1 MTNILNRFRIKGVII
16 AALAA
21 LTFLSGALVQA
32 AAISVQEGVPGK
44 MPAAQSPFNESS
56 VMRAEIKNFRAA
68 RAKAIADQNRTA
80 FRQSIQMAP
89 LETLAVQN
97 QEEVKTLDTWA
108 RETLQTITFY
118 GSVNGRDPLYTAL
131 DMAFR
136 PEAWEN
142 RNFIY
147 IMAVPIRQQLGKLVS
162 PAQAKRIL
170 EQGTVSPKFLAQPEV
185 RRLLEHIARD
195 GVLNS
200 SVAQIGDALTA
211 FRNMAAQLR
220 IVAPPPG
227 SKNKLWVNP
236 VDLIPNTGVP
246 PPPGMPLGKPVPGY
260 SKTIS
265 KRVVLGFVELFGGWR
280 DNDATLANSGI
291 KILSQVLPTINPA
304 AYPSMAKRVTEIWYN
319 RLFDGTLVGVFF
331 YFVSLTLFL
340 IAAVGAA
347 PGVRKVALGFFTVAV
362 ITHATFTG
370 VRWWL
375 AGRIPIQ
382 NEFESVLGAAL
393 VGCTIGLVLEYWKKN
408 SLFGL
413 AMSFVGF
420 MAMTACFVM
429 PYVVGTSM
437 GANISRVDGMLSTYW
452 LWIHVNVVISSYALI
467 GASFCLG
474 LLFLGIKAY
483 YKLNPVS
490 TYGLDPTASL
500 IGGGHSDDIRP
511 MTGSSAGG
519 AAVMQAPAAAAPAV
533 VVDEQMRRTQFLQQ
547 LDSANIVVLQMAFWF
562 LGSGIIFGAVWADY
576 AWGRPWGWDPK
587 ETFALVTWLVY
598 LIIVHLRFVTPKYR
612 PTWTAVL
619 SVAGFAVMMFN
630 WIGVNF
636 FLVGLHSYA

>member
-1 MTNILNRFRIKGVII
+1 MNMNLFDRFRIPTGVLA
-16 AALAA
+16 AALAVVA
-21 LTFLSGALVQA
+21 IGVSLAHG
-32 AAISVQEGVPGK
+32 AAIKVQEGAPSK
-44 MPAAQSPFNESS
+44 FPSAAQASLNAAS
-56 VMRAEIKNFRAA
+56 VMKAEIKNFRSA
-68 RAKAIADQNRTA
+68 RAKAIAAQNRTA
-80 FRQSIQMAP
+80 FRHAINLGP
-89 LETLAVQN
+89 LKTLAVQN

-108 RETLQTITFY
+108 RQVLQTITFY
-118 GSVNGRDPLYTAL
+118 GSINGREPLYTAL
-131 DMAFR
+131 DMAYR
-136 PEAWEN
+136 PEAWDN

-147 IMAVPIRQQLGKLVS
+147 IMAVPIREQLGKLVTK
-162 PAQAKRIL
+162 AEAKRIL
-170 EQGTVSPKFLAQPEV
+170 EQGTVSPDFLAQPEV
-185 RRLLEHIARD
+185 RRLLEHISRN

-200 SVAQIGDALTA
+200 SVAQIGDALNA
-211 FRNMAAQLR
+211 FKNMAAQLR
-220 IVAPPPG
+220 IVPPLPS
-227 SKNKLWVNP
+227 SKSKVWLNP

-260 SKTIS
+260 SKQMS
-265 KRVVLGFVELFGGWR
+265 KRIVLGFVELFGGWR
-280 DNDATLANSGI
+280 DNDAKLANAGINVLSGI
-291 KILSQVLPTINPA
+291 LPKVNKA
-304 AYPSMAKRVTEIWYN
+304 AYPSYAKRVTEIWYN

-362 ITHATFTG
+362 INHAAFTG

-393 VGCTIGLVLEYWKKN
+393 VGCTIGLILEYWKKN

-474 LLFLGIKAY
+474 LLFLGIKGY

-490 TYGLDPTASL
+490 SYGIEPAGTHTTDEPHV
-500 IGGGHSDDIRP
+500 GGSQG
-511 MTGSSAGG
+511 TAGG
-519 AAVMQAPAAAAPAV
+519 VALQAAPVAAANTVISP
-533 VVDEQMRRTQFLQQ
+533 QMRRTQFLQQ
-547 LDSANIVVLQMAFWF
+547 LDSANIVILQMAFWF

-619 SVAGFAVMMFN
+619 SVAGFGVMMFN

>member
-1 MTNILNRFRIKGVII
+1 MKIPDRFRIQTGI
-16 AALAA
+16 LAA
-21 LTFLSGALVQA
+21 LVAMAVIGATLVHA
-32 AAISVQEGVPGK
+32 AAIKVQEGVPSK
-44 MPAAQSPFNESS
+44 FPAATQSPFNESS
-56 VMRAEIKNFRAA
+56 VMKAEIKNFRAA
-68 RAKAIADQNRTA
+68 RAKVIAAQNRTV
-80 FRQSIQMAP
+80 FRHTINMAP

-147 IMAVPIRQQLGKLVS
+147 IMAVPIREQLGKLVS

-185 RRLLEHIARD
+185 RRLLEHISRD

-200 SVAQIGDALTA
+200 SVAQIGDALNA

-227 SKNKLWVNP
+227 SKSKLWINP
-236 VDLIPNTGVP
+236 VNLMPNTGVP

-260 SKTIS
+260 SRTIS

-280 DNDATLANSGI
+280 DNDATLANNGI
-291 KILSQVLPTINPA
+291 KILSHVLPKINEA

-362 ITHATFTG
+362 ITHAPFTG

-393 VGCTIGLVLEYWKKN
+393 VGCTIGLILEYWKKN

-474 LLFLGIKAY
+474 LLFLAIKGY

-490 TYGLDPTASL
+490 TYGIDPTGSVS
-500 IGGGHSDDIRP
+500 SDDIRP
-511 MTGSSAGG
+511 MSGSSTGG
-519 AAVMQAPAAAAPAV
+519 TAVLQAPMVAAPAV
-533 VVDEQMRRTQFLQQ
+533 VMDEQMRRTQFLQQ

-619 SVAGFAVMMFN
+619 SIAGFGVMMFN